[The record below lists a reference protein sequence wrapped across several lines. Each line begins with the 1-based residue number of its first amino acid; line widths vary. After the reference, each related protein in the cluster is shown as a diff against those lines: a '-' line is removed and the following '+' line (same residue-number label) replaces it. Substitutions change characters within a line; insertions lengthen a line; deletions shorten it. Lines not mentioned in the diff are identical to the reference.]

1 MALAQ
6 APAMKLLSWRRRT
19 LLIAL
24 LACSVTLLGR
34 AIYLQG
40 LHRDFLQQQ
49 GDQRYSRTLKL
60 FAHRGMI
67 TDRNNEPLAI
77 STPVESV
84 WASPADVEMTP
95 DRLKSMATL
104 LSVKPADI
112 AKKLKNNEKEFVYLR
127 RRMSPEDAARV
138 MQLGIPGVFL
148 QREYRRF
155 YPAGD
160 TAAHLIGFTGIEDK
174 GQEGVELVYQD
185 WLAGKQGS
193 RRVIKDRQGHIIE
206 DLEAVKV
213 PQEGRDLP
221 LAIDRRIQY
230 LAHRELAKAVETNK
244 AKAGGIIVIDAK
256 TGEVLALANQ
266 PTYNPNTP
274 TNLGGRARNRA
285 IVDTFEPGS
294 TLKPFTAAAALE
306 SGNFHPD
313 TLINTGGGKLAIG
326 TAMVHDAHPAGTI
339 TVAQVIQKSS
349 NVGAA
354 KMALSLQPQAMWGM
368 FNQVGFGSSSHIG
381 FPGEASGRLRPWQH
395 WKPIE
400 QATMAY
406 GHGIS
411 LSLLQLARAYTVF
424 ANDGEIKPIS
434 LMRVKE
440 QPIGQHV
447 FSAQTARD
455 VRAMLEL
462 VVQAGGTAPQA
473 QVAGYRVAGKTGTAH
488 KLIDGKYA
496 EHQYVSSFVGMA
508 PASDPRIII
517 AVMIDEPSGGQYYG
531 GAVAAPVFSA
541 VMAGTLR
548 TLAVPQDART
558 NNITVPATAA
568 PEIKED
574 V

>member
-1 MALAQ
+1 MAQAQ
-6 APAMKLLSWRRRT
+6 APAMRLPSWRRRS

-24 LACSVTLLGR
+24 LACFGVLLGR
-34 AIYLQG
+34 TIYLQG

-49 GDQRYSRTLKL
+49 GDQRYSRTISL

-67 TDRNNEPLAI
+67 TDRNREPMAI

-84 WASPADVEMTP
+84 WASPPDVEISAQQT
-95 DRLKSMATL
+95 RELATL
-104 LSVKPADI
+104 LKLKPAEI
-112 AKKLKNNEKEFVYLR
+112 TKKLQNHNREFVYLR
-127 RRMSPEDAARV
+127 RRMAPEEAAKV
-138 MQLGIPGVFL
+138 MQLGIPGIFL

-160 TAAHLIGFTGIEDK
+160 TAAHLIGFTGIDDK
-174 GQEGVELVYQD
+174 GQEGVELVYQN
-185 WLAGKQGS
+185 WLSGKQGS

-213 PQEGRDLP
+213 PQEGRDLA
-221 LAIDRRIQY
+221 LSIDRRIQY
-230 LAHRELAKAVETNK
+230 LAHRELAKAIEVNK
-244 AKAGGIIVIDAK
+244 AKAGAIVVIDAK

-313 TLINTGGGKLAIG
+313 TLINTGSGKLSIG
-326 TAMVHDAHPAGTI
+326 PAMIHDAHPAGTI

-354 KMALSLQPQAMWGM
+354 KMALTLHPQAMWGM
-368 FNQVGFGSSSHIG
+368 FNQVGFGSPAHVG
-381 FPGEASGRLRPWQH
+381 FPGEAKGRLRPWQH

-411 LSLLQLARAYTVF
+411 LSLLQLARAYGVF

-434 LMRVKE
+434 LVKIKE
-440 QPIGQHV
+440 PPIGQHV
-447 FSAQTARD
+447 FSAKTARD

-462 VVQAGGTAPQA
+462 VVQPGGTAVQA
-473 QVAGYRVAGKTGTAH
+473 QVPGYRVAGKTGTAH
-488 KLIDGKYA
+488 KLIDGRYA
-496 EHQYVSSFVGMA
+496 EHQYVSSFIGMA
-508 PASDPRIII
+508 PASDPRLII
-517 AVMIDEPSGGQYYG
+517 AVMVDEPSAGQYYG

-541 VMAGTLR
+541 VMAGALR
-548 TLAVPQDART
+548 TLAIPQDAHT
-558 NNITVPATAA
+558 SNITVPAGDA

>member
-6 APAMKLLSWRRRT
+6 APAMRLLSWRRRT
-19 LLIAL
+19 LLI
-24 LACSVTLLGR
+24 TLIGCFVVLMGR
-34 AIYLQG
+34 SIYLQG
-40 LHRDFLQQQ
+40 LHRAFLQQQ
-49 GDQRYSRTLKL
+49 GDQRYSRTINL

-67 TDRNNEPLAI
+67 TDRNNVPMAI

-84 WASPADVEMTP
+84 WASPPDVEIKA
-95 DRLKSMATL
+95 DQLKKLASML
-104 LSVKPADI
+104 ELKPAGI
-112 AKKLKNNEKEFVYLR
+112 KKKLADNDKEFVYLR

-138 MQLGIPGVFL
+138 MQLGIPGIFL

-155 YPAGD
+155 YPAGE
-160 TAAHLIGFTGIEDK
+160 TAAHLIGFTGIDDK

-185 WLAGKQGS
+185 WLSGRQGS

-213 PQEGRDLP
+213 PQEGRDLA
-221 LAIDRRIQY
+221 LSIDRRIQY

-244 AKAGGIIVIDAK
+244 AKAGGIVVIDAK

-266 PTYNPNTP
+266 PTYNPNNP
-274 TNLGGRARNRA
+274 VNLAGRSRNRA

-306 SGNFHPD
+306 AGTFHPD
-313 TLINTGGGKLAIG
+313 TLINTGTGKLSIG
-326 TAMVHDAHPAGTI
+326 PATIHDAHPAGII

-354 KMALSLQPQAMWGM
+354 KMALSLHPQAMWGM
-368 FNQVGFGSSSHIG
+368 FNQVGFGSTAHVG
-381 FPGEASGRLRPWQH
+381 FPGEAAGRLRPWQH

-411 LSLLQLARAYTVF
+411 LSLLQLARAYSVF

-434 LMRVKE
+434 LVRVKE
-440 QPIGQHV
+440 APIGQHV
-447 FSAQTARD
+447 FSAKTARD

-488 KLIDGKYA
+488 KLVNGSYA
-496 EHQYVSSFVGMA
+496 EHLYVSSFIGMA
-508 PASDPRIII
+508 PASEPRLII
-517 AVMIDEPSGGQYYG
+517 AVMIDEPSAGQYYG

-541 VMAGTLR
+541 VMAGALR
-548 TLAVPQDART
+548 ILAIPQDANSNT
-558 NNITVPATAA
+558 ITMPPGGA
-568 PEIKED
+568 PEVKED